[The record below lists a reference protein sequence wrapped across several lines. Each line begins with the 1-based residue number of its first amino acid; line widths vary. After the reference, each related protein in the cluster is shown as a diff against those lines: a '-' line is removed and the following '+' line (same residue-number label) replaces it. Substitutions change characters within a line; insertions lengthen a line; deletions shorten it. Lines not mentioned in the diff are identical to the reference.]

1 MTPSIARS
9 LSHTIPQTPPREVL
23 MSIVLSLAVLLSL
36 IVFPQ
41 HTSGAAA
48 SALRIWGLDVV
59 PSLFP
64 YMVFCRLLSVRLRE
78 RDVPAAPV
86 AALLGLLGGSPS
98 GASVIAAYG
107 DRLSRRALLA
117 LCALTGTISPM
128 FTLGTILTWT
138 QSAALCRLLLLCHL
152 LGAACAGGVVFWA
165 CRDESPAVSSSASSP
180 PAHPMAQSIDAILQ
194 VGGCIICYSVLASLL
209 RLFPLLSDGTG
220 AILHGLLEISGGVH
234 ALCAAA
240 IPGKLRAVCLSALC
254 GFSGFSILSQNHA
267 FLAPLGVRMTQ
278 LIAFALVR
286 ALFAGCFMA
295 LLYARF
301 IP

>member
-1 MTPSIARS
+1 
-9 LSHTIPQTPPREVL
+9 
-23 MSIVLSLAVLLSL
+23 MSITFSFVVLLSL

-64 YMVFCRLLSVRLRE
+64 YMVLCRLLSSRLRE
-78 RDVPAAPV
+78 HDVPAAPV
-86 AALLGLLGGSPS
+86 AMLLGLLGGSPS

-107 DRLSRRALLA
+107 SCLSRRVLLA

-128 FTLGTILTWT
+128 FTLGTVQAWT
-138 QSAALCRLLLLCHL
+138 QNTVLCRLLLLCHL

-165 CRDESPAVSSSASSP
+165 CKDESPAVSASAPSAP
-180 PAHPMAQSIDAILQ
+180 VNPMAQSIDAILH

-209 RLFPLLSDGTG
+209 RLLPMLSDSTG
-220 AILHGLLEISGGVH
+220 AVVHGLLEVSGGVH
-234 ALCAAA
+234 ALCTAA
-240 IPGKLRAVCLSALC
+240 IPEKLRAVSLSVLC

-278 LIAFALVR
+278 LIAFALLR
-286 ALFAGCFMA
+286 AFFAGCLMA
-295 LLYARF
+295 MLYAHF

>member
-1 MTPSIARS
+1 
-9 LSHTIPQTPPREVL
+9 
-23 MSIVLSLAVLLSL
+23 MSITFSFVVLLSL

-64 YMVFCRLLSVRLRE
+64 YMVLCRLLSSRLRE
-78 RDVPAAPV
+78 HDVPAAPV
-86 AALLGLLGGSPS
+86 AMLLGLLGGSPS

-107 DRLSRRALLA
+107 SCLSRRVLLA

-128 FTLGTILTWT
+128 FTSGTVQAWT
-138 QSAALCRLLLLCHL
+138 QNTVLCRLLLLCHL

-165 CRDESPAVSSSASSP
+165 CKDESPAVSASAPSAP
-180 PAHPMAQSIDAILQ
+180 VNPMAQSIDAILH

-209 RLFPLLSDGTG
+209 RLLPMLSDSTG
-220 AILHGLLEISGGVH
+220 AVVHGLLEVSGGVH
-234 ALCAAA
+234 ALCTAA
-240 IPGKLRAVCLSALC
+240 IPGKLRAVSLSVLC

-278 LIAFALVR
+278 LITFALLR
-286 ALFAGCFMA
+286 AFFAGCLMA
-295 LLYARF
+295 MLYAHF

>member
-1 MTPSIARS
+1 MSIAFS
-9 LSHTIPQTPPREVL
+9 LL
-23 MSIVLSLAVLLSL
+23 VLLSL
-36 IVFPQ
+36 IAFPQ

-64 YMVFCRLLSVRLRE
+64 YMVFCRMLSARLRE

-86 AALLGLLGGSPS
+86 AMLLGLMGGSPS
-98 GASVIAAYG
+98 GASVIVSYG
-107 DRLSRRALLA
+107 SRLSRRALLA

-128 FTLGTILTWT
+128 FTLGTIQTWT
-138 QSAALCRLLLLCHL
+138 QSAGLCRLLLLCHL
-152 LGAACAGGVVFWA
+152 LGAACAGGVVFAA
-165 CRDESPAVSSSASSP
+165 CRNETRAVNVP
-180 PAHPMAQSIDAILQ
+180 PPFHQVNPIAQSIDAILQ

-209 RLFPLLSDGTG
+209 RLLPLLSNSTG
-220 AILHGLLEISGGVH
+220 AVLHSLLEVSGGVH

-240 IPGKLRAVCLSALC
+240 MPGKLRAVFVSALC

-278 LIAFALVR
+278 LIAFALLR
-286 ALFAGCFMA
+286 AFFAGCLMA
-295 LLYARF
+295 MFYARF

>member
-1 MTPSIARS
+1 MSIAFS
-9 LSHTIPQTPPREVL
+9 FV
-23 MSIVLSLAVLLSL
+23 VLLSL

-64 YMVFCRLLSVRLRE
+64 YMVLCRLLSSRLRE
-78 RDVPAAPV
+78 HDVPAAPV
-86 AALLGLLGGSPS
+86 AMLLGLLGGSPS

-107 DRLSRRALLA
+107 SCLSRRVLLA

-128 FTLGTILTWT
+128 FTSGTVQAWT
-138 QSAALCRLLLLCHL
+138 QNTVLCRLLLLCHL

-165 CRDESPAVSSSASSP
+165 CKDESPAVSASAPSAP
-180 PAHPMAQSIDAILQ
+180 VNPMAQSIDAILH

-209 RLFPLLSDGTG
+209 RLLPMLSDSTG
-220 AILHGLLEISGGVH
+220 AVVHGLLEVSGGVH
-234 ALCAAA
+234 ALCTAA
-240 IPGKLRAVCLSALC
+240 IPGKLRAVSLSVLC

-278 LIAFALVR
+278 LIAFALLR
-286 ALFAGCFMA
+286 AFFAGCLMA
-295 LLYARF
+295 MLYAHF

>member
-1 MTPSIARS
+1 MSIAFS
-9 LSHTIPQTPPREVL
+9 LV
-23 MSIVLSLAVLLSL
+23 VLLSL
-36 IVFPQ
+36 IAFPQ
-41 HTSGAAA
+41 HASGAAA

-64 YMVFCRLLSVRLRE
+64 YMVFCRMLSARLRE
-78 RDVPAAPV
+78 HDVPAAPV

-107 DRLSRRALLA
+107 SRLSRKVLLA

-128 FTLGTILTWT
+128 FTLGTVQAWT
-138 QSAALCRLLLLCHL
+138 QNTVLCRLLLLCHL

-165 CRDESPAVSSSASSP
+165 CKDESPAVSASAPSAP
-180 PAHPMAQSIDAILQ
+180 VNPMAQSIDAILH

-209 RLFPLLSDGTG
+209 RLLPMLSDSTG
-220 AILHGLLEISGGVH
+220 AVVHGLLEVSGGVH
-234 ALCAAA
+234 ALCTAA
-240 IPGKLRAVCLSALC
+240 IPGKLRAVFLSMLC

-278 LIAFALVR
+278 LIAFALLR
-286 ALFAGCFMA
+286 AFFAGCLMA
-295 LLYARF
+295 MLYAHF